1 MKKPLLLLLF
11 ILLANTLCAQV
22 LIALFFGDKLTN
34 DQLEFGLTVG
44 INRATIVNL
53 DARGPNAGLNIG
65 MSFLY
70 KFNERWHLNP
80 MLYYAFPMGSKGIAV
95 YDTPN
100 EDLNAVLETATVK
113 RKMAGFSL
121 PITVRHRL
129 FNLTYLELGPQFSL
143 ITKAEDVFTVSLFD
157 DDDLSYTA
165 DVSDQYKKIDVGLTV
180 GIAQKLKQTNGIT
193 ITARY
198 FNSLMNISKAADA
211 AKQYHSVIHVGVII
225 PFGQPKAE
233 G

>member
-1 MKKPLLLLLF
+1 MKKALLILLF
-11 ILLANTLCAQV
+11 ILLVNTLSAQV

-34 DQLEFGLTVG
+34 DRLEFGLNVG
-44 INRATIVNL
+44 LNRSSIVNL
-53 DARGPNAGLNIG
+53 DARGPNTGLNIG

-113 RKMAGFSL
+113 RIMAGFSL

-129 FNLTYLELGPQFSL
+129 FNLTYVELGPQFSL
-143 ITKAEDVFTVSLFD
+143 LTKVEDVFSVSLFEE
-157 DDDLSYTA
+157 DDLSYTA
-165 DVSDQYKKIDVGLTV
+165 NVSDQYKKIDVGLTV
-180 GIAQKLKQTNGIT
+180 GIAQRLKQTNGIT
-193 ITARY
+193 ITVRY
-198 FNSLMNISKAADA
+198 FNSLMNISKEAGST
-211 AKQYHSVIHVGVII
+211 KQYHSVIHFGVII
-225 PFGQPKAE
+225 PFS
-233 G
+233 